1 MVELSRVK
9 EGISH
14 NIKLDKLDR
23 KILRALFS
31 NERQS
36 DKEIGKKVRAS
47 KEVVNYRIKKL
58 KENGILQ
65 GTVTIIDDM
74 KLGFNLHIVYYKLQ
88 RINKNRETELI
99 DFFTNHPFV
108 KVIATCTGNWDMFVV
123 FCSKNINH
131 YNRLLI
137 NFENAID
144 QNLKRK
150 RIATILK
157 EFFLPYD
164 YIFDRDNKGDK
175 LRKEKE
181 GSKIDIKDL
190 QILKLL
196 SRNSELS
203 LVDIAKKINLTPE
216 AISYRIRNLIN
227 EKVIVSFFPLIN
239 ISSLG
244 YHWYTVSLNLHNI
257 TKEKEKELLAYL
269 KAHPNIIVVIKT
281 VGEWNIEFD
290 VHIDSSV
297 KFRELLMQI
306 REQFSDIIND
316 VESNLIFND
325 YKYTH
330 LPNGLLK

>member
-1 MVELSRVK
+1 MNILFVNVKNPYVDSNNPPLGLGYIVSYLLKAKTNDDIRVVDLTVDQLPFEEFSRIYLDSFQPDLI
-9 EGISH
+9 GIT
-14 NIKLDKLDR
+14 I
-23 KILRALFS
+23 
-31 NERQS
+31 
-36 DKEIGKKVRAS
+36 
-47 KEVVNYRIKKL
+47 
-58 KENGILQ
+58 
-65 GTVTIIDDM
+65 VTPTY
-74 KLGFNLHIVYYKLQ
+74 VY
-88 RINKNRETELI
+88 
-99 DFFTNHPFV
+99 
-108 KVIATCTGNWDMFVV
+108 A
-123 FCSKNINH
+123 
-131 YNRLLI
+131 
-137 NFENAID
+137 
-144 QNLKRK
+144 
-150 RIATILK
+150 
-157 EFFLPYD
+157 
-164 YIFDRDNKGDK
+164 
-175 LRKEKE
+175 
-181 GSKIDIKDL
+181 
-190 QILKLL
+190 
-196 SRNSELS
+196 
-203 LVDIAKKINLTPE
+203 VDIAKKINLTPE